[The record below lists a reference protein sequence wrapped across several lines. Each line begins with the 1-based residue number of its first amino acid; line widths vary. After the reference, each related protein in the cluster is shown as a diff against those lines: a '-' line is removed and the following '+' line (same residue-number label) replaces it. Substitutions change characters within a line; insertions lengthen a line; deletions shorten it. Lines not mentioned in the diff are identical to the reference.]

1 MISDVFIVYSDKA
14 QVKKVEDSV
23 KVSPTFHFIDALS
36 RNGKKEAWALK
47 SYWGAKLD
55 PFAIVMDGDKPIK
68 AFYSESEN
76 VIDNLIAYLNE
87 RTN

>member
-1 MISDVFIVYSDKA
+1 MITDIFIVCDESQA
-14 QVKKVEDSV
+14 KKVEDAV
-23 KVSPTFHFIDALS
+23 KVPSTFHFIDPLTS
-36 RNGKKEAWALK
+36 KGKKEAWSLK

-55 PFAIVMDGDKPIK
+55 PFAIVMNGDKPVK

-76 VIDNLIAYLNE
+76 VIDNLILYLNE